1 MDIRRMI
8 TYGLA
13 TASLLVTSGN
23 LFAQGLSGKDSTST
37 QEVAQTVVTMKPG
50 ETNFMMVGLTTF
62 GFINQSVAQT
72 GAPTLKTN
80 SMGDAD
86 RYEFSPMFLWR
97 HGDNLLVEFEPS
109 WNGSSLGVNWADVS
123 YFAAPGVIARCGYI
137 VLPFGIYNK
146 RLAAG
151 WIDKLTSDPIGMDVA
166 GTDFGVE
173 LEGGLPIGSTKIS
186 YDVSLTN
193 GFQLNNDGT
202 VTNGFLVAQNNGK
215 TVCGRIGFLPFS
227 NSSLEVGV
235 SGLYGAVATPAG
247 ATFTNTNPSST
258 AGPTVS
264 MYALD
269 LDFVH
274 NYNPIQINIKAQY
287 SATMVNSMNY
297 TDSLTPSL
305 SFTNTITDMFG
316 QLSIRPSKSNNKI
329 IKNLELAYRYVNYV
343 TPKNSAWGQNYTE
356 SDIALDYWVSW
367 RTVLKV
373 GYEMIK
379 QNGTSVDNT
388 EGFVNNTSTNTNNLI
403 IQFSTEF

>member
-1 MDIRRMI
+1 
-8 TYGLA
+8 
-13 TASLLVTSGN
+13 
-23 LFAQGLSGKDSTST
+23 
-37 QEVAQTVVTMKPG
+37 
-50 ETNFMMVGLTTF
+50 
-62 GFINQSVAQT
+62 
-72 GAPTLKTN
+72 
-80 SMGDAD
+80 
-86 RYEFSPMFLWR
+86 MFLWR

-247 ATFTNTNPSST
+247 ATFTSTNPSST

-287 SATMVNSMNY
+287 SATMVSSMNY
-297 TDSLTPSL
+297 TDTLTPSL

-388 EGFVNNTSTNTNNLI
+388 EGFVNNTTTNTNNLI